1 MVQFHWRLPTHG
13 DRADVALPNDTRG
26 DWGPLKP
33 GNVAPG
39 LVGEEADG
47 SAYHDHLLE
56 IARAAEI
63 AGFDGALIPSFP
75 HTDDPW
81 VTAAS
86 IARHTKTLR
95 FMIAF
100 QPPWINPV
108 YAAKAS
114 ASLQRLSGQRL
125 LFNIITGGGGPGQLW
140 RGDRIAHDDRY
151 QRTTEFLDVFKGV
164 WNGGPFSYDG
174 KFYQVEGAGLPDPL
188 AGQVVPELYF
198 AGSSNA
204 ALEAQGLHADFNL
217 THMEPL
223 ESLKRKFDRVRELAS
238 KEGRRVKPAVRLNIL
253 ARETEE
259 EAWAEIRRGWANADW
274 DARERQLANQRRGD
288 AVGSPIP
295 EHVRPA
301 RDRRPEDL
309 QIDGFFS
316 GLQVLGAQ
324 GSPLGIVGSYE
335 QAAERIDTL
344 INIGV
349 EGLILAGTPHL
360 EEALRV
366 GEEVIPL
373 VRGRQA
379 PVSIAAE

>member
-13 DRADVALPNDTRG
+13 DRADVALPHDTRG
-26 DWGPLKP
+26 DWRELKP
-33 GNVAPG
+33 GNVSPAANAP
-39 LVGEEADG
+39 
-47 SAYHDHLLE
+47 SPYHDHLLE
-56 IARAAEI
+56 IARSAEI

-81 VTAAS
+81 VVASS

-114 ASLQRLSGQRL
+114 ATLQRLSNGRL

-140 RGDRIAHDDRY
+140 WGDRIAHDDRY
-151 QRTTEFLDVFKGV
+151 TRTTEFLDVFQGV

-174 KFYQVEGAGLPDPL
+174 KFYKVKNAGLPQPL
-188 AGQVVPELYF
+188 AGQVRPELYF
-198 AGSSNA
+198 AGSSDA
-204 ALEAQGLHADFNL
+204 ALKAQGKHADFNL

-223 ESLKRKFDRVRELAS
+223 DSLRKKFDRVRELAS
-238 KEGRRVKPAVRLNIL
+238 QDGRSVLPAIRLNVL
-253 ARETEE
+253 ARATEE
-259 EAWAEIRRGWANADW
+259 EAWAEVRRGWANADW
-274 DARERQLANQRRGD
+274 DAIEAQRAGQRRGD

-295 EHVRPA
+295 EHLRPT
-301 RDRRPEDL
+301 RDKDPRDL

-316 GLQVLGAQ
+316 GLQILGAQ

-335 QAAERIDTL
+335 TAAERIDTL
-344 INIGV
+344 IGLGV
-349 EGLILAGTPHL
+349 GGLILAGTPHL
-360 EEALRV
+360 EEAQRV
-366 GEEVIPL
+366 GEEVLPL
-373 VRGRQA
+373 VRGRQ
-379 PVSIAAE
+379 SLRLAAE